1 MKDQKIDEFK
11 EKLEKSYSW
20 PSLYM
25 FKFIVPAGKE
35 QEVRKL
41 FPKNEVVQ
49 KPSKNG
55 KYISLTTE
63 IMAGSTD
70 QIISIYLQ
78 ANRIEGLI
86 AL

>member
-41 FPKNEVVQ
+41 FPKNEVIQ
-49 KPSKNG
+49 RPSKNG

>member
-1 MKDQKIDEFK
+1 MKDKKIEGFK
-11 EKLEKSYSW
+11 EKLEKSHSW
-20 PSLYM
+20 PSMYM

-35 QEVRKL
+35 EEVRKL
-41 FPKNEVVQ
+41 FPKHEMIE
-49 KPSKNG
+49 KPSRNG

-70 QIISIYLQ
+70 QIINIYLK
-78 ANRIEGLI
+78 ADRIEGLI

>member
-1 MKDQKIDEFK
+1 MKDKQIEGFK
-11 EKLEKSYSW
+11 EKLEKSHSW

-35 QEVRKL
+35 KEVCKL
-41 FPKNEVVQ
+41 FPKHEVNQ
-49 KPSKNG
+49 KPSRNG

-70 QIISIYLQ
+70 QVISIYLQ
-78 ANRIEGLI
+78 ADRIEGLI

>member
-41 FPKNEVVQ
+41 FPKNEVIQ

-78 ANRIEGLI
+78 ANRIKGLI

>member
-1 MKDQKIDEFK
+1 MIDQKIDEFK

-35 QEVRKL
+35 QEVHKL
-41 FPKNEVVQ
+41 FPKNVVIQ

-78 ANRIEGLI
+78 ANRIERLI

>member
-25 FKFIVPAGKE
+25 FKFIVPAGRE